1 MLSLQAIA
9 LPITVMSN
17 YYFYSQNN
25 ATALKS
31 FLAFG
36 PLCTFRSKL
45 AAIRLRAPQVTLVGV
60 LISVVLRIF
69 KMHG

>member
-45 AAIRLRAPQVTLVGV
+45 AASGLGAAQVKLV
-60 LISVVLRIF
+60 LIILRMF
-69 KMHG
+69 KMPG